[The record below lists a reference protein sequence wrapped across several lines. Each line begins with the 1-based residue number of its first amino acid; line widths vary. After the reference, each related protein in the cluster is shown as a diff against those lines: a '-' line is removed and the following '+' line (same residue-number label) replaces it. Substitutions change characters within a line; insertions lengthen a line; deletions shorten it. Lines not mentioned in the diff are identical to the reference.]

1 MRSLGSLAELYPA
14 EHHTEGHQT
23 QFLLHVHDRKQES
36 TLTASYQDLESV
48 QKRGGVCQAAILL
61 VGGVVLW
68 NVTIRPGAQEDF
80 LNATGEGVAQ
90 VLHRVH
96 HHTAVDCGA

>member
-1 MRSLGSLAELYPA
+1 MRLLGSLAELCPA
-14 EHHTEGHQT
+14 EHHREISDTI
-23 QFLLHVHDRKQES
+23 S
-36 TLTASYQDLESV
+36 TPSTRQDGPLTASYQDLESV
-48 QKRGGVCQAAILL
+48 QKRGGICQAAILP

-68 NVTIRPGAQEDF
+68 NVTICPSAEEDF

>member
-1 MRSLGSLAELYPA
+1 MRSLGSLAELCPA
-14 EHHTEGHQT
+14 EHHREISDTTSTPSTRQDG
-23 QFLLHVHDRKQES
+23 

-48 QKRGGVCQAAILL
+48 QKRGGICQAAILL

-68 NVTIRPGAQEDF
+68 NVTICPSTEEDL

-96 HHTAVDCGA
+96 HHTAIDCGA